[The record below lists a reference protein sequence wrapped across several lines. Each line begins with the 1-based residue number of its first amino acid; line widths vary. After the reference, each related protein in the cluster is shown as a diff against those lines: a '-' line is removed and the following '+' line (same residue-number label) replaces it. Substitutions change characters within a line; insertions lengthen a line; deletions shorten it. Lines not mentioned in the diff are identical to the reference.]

1 MNVLEFHYDFGSPNS
16 YFVHK
21 LLPDV
26 EERVGA
32 KFTYVPV
39 FLGGIFK
46 LTNNKPPFAQ
56 FDGVKNKMDYFRLEI
71 RRFVAKHGLNQF
83 TLNPHF
89 PVATIKIMR
98 GAIVAERAGW
108 GPAYI
113 DAVFHHMWEDPK
125 LMSDPDVIAAAL
137 TESGLDAEAILAGI
151 EDQSIKDELAAN
163 TDDTVA
169 RGNFGAPTFF
179 VGEEMFFG
187 KDRLQ
192 DVEDEIAAQKQ
203 A

>member
-1 MNVLEFHYDFGSPNS
+1 MSALEFHYDFGSPNS

-26 EERVGA
+26 EKRVGA

-46 LTNNKPPFAQ
+46 LTNNKPPFMQ

-71 RRFVAKHGLNQF
+71 RRFIAKHDMSEF
-83 TLNPHF
+83 TMNPDF

-108 GPAYI
+108 APAYI

-125 LMSDPDVIAAAL
+125 PMGDPDVIAKALAA
-137 TESGLDAEAILAGI
+137 SGLDADAILSGI
-151 EDQSIKDELAAN
+151 EDQSVKDELAAN
-163 TDDTVA
+163 TSATVE

-179 VGEEMFFG
+179 VGDEMFFG
-187 KDRLQ
+187 KDRLP
-192 DVEDEIAAQKQ
+192 DVEDKIAAQKQ